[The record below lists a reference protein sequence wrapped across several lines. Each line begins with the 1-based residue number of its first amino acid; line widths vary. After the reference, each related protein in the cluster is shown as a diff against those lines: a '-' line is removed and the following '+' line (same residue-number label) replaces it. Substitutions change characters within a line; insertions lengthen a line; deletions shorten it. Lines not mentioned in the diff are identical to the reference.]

1 MGKKSGYILLHRSLL
16 EHWVYQ
22 EKPFSK
28 GQAWIDL
35 LLLANYEDKKT
46 YFRGKLV
53 TCKRGTVNL
62 SIQELS
68 KRWGW
73 NWRTTKNF
81 ILSLE
86 RESMCILE
94 CTREC
99 TTITIVKYDD
109 FQTFEK
115 RNTKRNTNR
124 NAERNTE
131 AVQNGIQNGVQNGI
145 QITKEYKNNVK
156 EEKEKPAALP
166 SEDPDDGYPRVV
178 LEEDEMDGPWY
189 TGEELLEMS
198 EKGLI

>member
-68 KRWGW
+68 RRWGW

-86 RESMCILE
+86 GESMCRLE
-94 CTREC
+94 CTRER

-115 RNTKRNTNR
+115 RSAKRNTNR
-124 NAERNTE
+124 NAEQNAE
-131 AVQNGIQNGVQNGI
+131 AVQNGV
-145 QITKEYKNNVK
+145 QITKESKRNQK

-198 EKGLI
+198 KKGLI